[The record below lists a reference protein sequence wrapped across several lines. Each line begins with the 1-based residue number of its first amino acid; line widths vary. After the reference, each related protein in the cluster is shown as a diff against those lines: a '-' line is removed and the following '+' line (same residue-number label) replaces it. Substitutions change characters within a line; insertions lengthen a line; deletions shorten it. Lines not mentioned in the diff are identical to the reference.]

1 MSPQVAVSL
10 LLGLTGIVTA
20 VVAVVNERRMQ
31 RHRLPGV
38 SYADVTWRRDGG
50 WRRDDLFAP
59 EGLAFQR
66 QASKYGLLSIL
77 FWLLAI
83 IAWVVLAAR

>member
-1 MSPQVAVSL
+1 MVSL
-10 LLGLTGIVTA
+10 ALGLTGVVTA
-20 VVAVVNERRMQ
+20 AVAVFNERRMQ
-31 RHRLPGV
+31 QYRLPGV

-66 QASKYGLLSIL
+66 KASRYGLLTVL
-77 FWLLAI
+77 CWLLAI
-83 IAWVVLAAR
+83 VAWVAFAVR